1 MSAPDGYDIIGD
13 IHGQAGPLEA
23 LLHKLGYRERWGI
36 WRYPD
41 QGRKAIFVGDYI
53 DRNKNARRV
62 MDIVKRMEEHDEA
75 LAVMGNHEFNAVAY
89 HTPDPDRPGEY
100 LRPHSEKNRFQ
111 HRIFLEEMEE
121 SKAAHD
127 EAIAW
132 FRTLPMWLDLGE
144 VRVIHAS
151 WVARHHA
158 VVEREADPEAH
169 LPENRFNDGGTDMQG
184 RFWAGTMKDGG
195 EPARQGTFYR
205 LDPDLTLTAWRG
217 GIWTTNGLAFS
228 PDGRRM
234 YFSDSNP
241 AVRTIWA
248 CDYDTE
254 TGTPGEPAVFFDTR
268 RVAGRPDGGTVDA
281 DGCYWQAG
289 VSGWQVNRISPEG
302 ELLMSVDMP
311 VEKPT
316 KPMFGGRNLD
326 ILFVT
331 SLRQGLDPERPQ
343 PEAGSLFAITG
354 LGIRG
359 VEQARFRG

>member
-1 MSAPDGYDIIGD
+1 MRIECVVPTRSELGEGAVWDAGDQRLWWVDIPAGLIHRFDPVTGVNETFGFGAP
-13 IHGQAGPLEA
+13 
-23 LLHKLGYRERWGI
+23 
-36 WRYPD
+36 
-41 QGRKAIFVGDYI
+41 VGCL
-53 DRNKNARRV
+53 ARRETGGLV
-62 MDIVKRMEEHDEA
+62 IAAKS
-75 LAVMGNHEFNAVAY
+75 GFWFF
-89 HTPDPDRPGEY
+89 DPETGR
-100 LRPHSEKNRFQ
+100 REK
-111 HRIFLEEMEE
+111 I
-121 SKAAHD
+121 
-127 EAIAW
+127 
-132 FRTLPMWLDLGE
+132 
-144 VRVIHAS
+144 
-151 WVARHHA
+151 
-158 VVEREADPEAH
+158 ADPEAH